1 MFIRGDSEINMNAG
15 DVTLCSVEE
24 LVLQHYME
32 NGYTHGLHGEGST
45 LWTVIGLLFWE
56 IIYQLEIDDVF
67 ISLFQAMPLDFDTLD
82 FYQSR
87 KQDIEKRLEYIR
99 NLSSSEL
106 LQEIAK
112 IWEQN
117 HGQTSLVSWDRF
129 RDLESV
135 NGLIQ
140 CIPPP
145 VLAAISQRLLQ
156 NYRHYRSGFPDL
168 TVWNPQQKVKSFSL
182 FLF

>member
-87 KQDIEKRLEYIR
+87 KQDIEKRLEFFIDGGG
-99 NLSSSEL
+99 NGCLK
-106 LQEIAK
+106 K
-112 IWEQN
+112 I
-117 HGQTSLVSWDRF
+117 GYFWDY
-129 RDLESV
+129 
-135 NGLIQ
+135 
-140 CIPPP
+140 
-145 VLAAISQRLLQ
+145 VLCKG
-156 NYRHYRSGFPDL
+156 GF
-168 TVWNPQQKVKSFSL
+168 
-182 FLF
+182 